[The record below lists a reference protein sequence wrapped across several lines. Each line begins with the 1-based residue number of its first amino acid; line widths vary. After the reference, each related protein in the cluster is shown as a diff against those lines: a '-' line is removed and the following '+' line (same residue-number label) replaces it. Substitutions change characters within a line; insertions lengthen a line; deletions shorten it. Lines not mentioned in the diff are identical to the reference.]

1 MVFRL
6 PVIAPAFKLGAV
18 NLFAV
23 GVGILAG
30 KRVVCP
36 LLGVFQCIKGSLKSE
51 WCVSV

>member
-6 PVIAPAFKLGAV
+6 PVIAPAFKLWAV

-30 KRVVCP
+30 KRVVLP
-36 LLGVFQCIKGSLKSE
+36 LVGVFQCIKGSLKSE
-51 WCVSV
+51 